1 MDYFFVSKLLDV
13 DDRVGVNADESLIQ
27 TLQEI
32 KFIPIMNKY
41 QLFQKA
47 GDRLVF
53 IIDRLF
59 LPHYCLRDHILTG
72 YI

>member
-1 MDYFFVSKLLDV
+1 
-13 DDRVGVNADESLIQ
+13 
-27 TLQEI
+27 
-32 KFIPIMNKY
+32 MNKY

-59 LPHYCLRDHILTG
+59 LPHYCLRDHILTD
-72 YI
+72 YIWMQYKFPMYTCF